1 MSTRSNSSLFNRK
14 STVHCYTSTPLIS
27 PLHVLIQQQQHHQMH
42 NNQLIWS
49 IDDWAQ
55 KVSNWNFYHN
65 CSVFVN
71 YFSRYFF
78 FVRLFMSHNSN
89 IPLSICDFCWQNVVK
104 VQLICQLNSS
114 TLKITTN
121 LFIQLFH
128 LAYILEL
135 LFSVYCLMTL
145 NSARES
151 VVVLSCWLPLSIN
164 IGESKLCLSEL
175 FRWNAYSVLFWKSL
189 LVVVCWNDVQCTCLF
204 AVLTP
209 IECV

>member
-1 MSTRSNSSLFNRK
+1 MIEHKKFLIEISTTIVRFLSMIF
-14 STVHCYTSTPLIS
+14 
-27 PLHVLIQQQQHHQMH
+27 HVI
-42 NNQLIWS
+42 
-49 IDDWAQ
+49 
-55 KVSNWNFYHN
+55 
-65 CSVFVN
+65 
-71 YFSRYFF
+71 FF

-175 FRWNAYSVLFWKSL
+175 FR
-189 LVVVCWNDVQCTCLF
+189 
-204 AVLTP
+204 
-209 IECV
+209 